1 MKEDKTKAGH
11 GGKRQNA
18 GRKRRDT
25 EQLNVRISNTALEKL
40 SRIAEDQGENKA
52 QIIERLI
59 RTL

>member
-1 MKEDKTKAGH
+1 MEVKLGH
-11 GGKRQNA
+11 GGKRPNA

-25 EQLNVRISNTALEKL
+25 EQLNVRISNTALDKL

-59 RTL
+59 LTL

>member
-1 MKEDKTKAGH
+1 MDNQKGH
-11 GGKRQNA
+11 GGKRPNA

-25 EQLNVRISNTALEKL
+25 EQLNVRISNTALDKL

-59 RTL
+59 LTL